1 MKHMIFCSVLLALAY
16 GVNAKPYYSYDLY
29 GTVTGDATA
38 AGSLADVDIGDEFRI
53 RLAIGKK
60 NSGEHKISFLG
71 VIGGWTIFEQE
82 TNGYYHWGD
91 WSPERFY
98 TSGSHS
104 PLNAPDGNGST
115 VHPND
120 IYLTLLGMEQTG
132 TVVIPEEKRL
142 IRDTG
147 EINLDQFHSG
157 GFHFWFFNQVDGS
170 SYSSEEDLYG
180 SITRIMKVPEPGTLV
195 LAVLG
200 LAFLLIKRHQHHP
213 Q

>member
-91 WSPERFY
+91 WSPEAKSTTTDQSNGHR
-98 TSGSHS
+98 
-104 PLNAPDGNGST
+104 GNGT
-115 VHPND
+115 RHRQCEEVH
-120 IYLTLLGMEQTG
+120 
-132 TVVIPEEKRL
+132 
-142 IRDTG
+142 
-147 EINLDQFHSG
+147 
-157 GFHFWFFNQVDGS
+157 
-170 SYSSEEDLYG
+170 
-180 SITRIMKVPEPGTLV
+180 LV
-195 LAVLG
+195 RQ
-200 LAFLLIKRHQHHP
+200 RHGQ
-213 Q
+213 QRAT